1 MDRIPEITV
10 LMPVHNG
17 EPHVREAA
25 ASILNQTFRDFE
37 FLVVDDASDDRTVE
51 ILESFGDPRLRL
63 LKSRERLRFSGA
75 LNFGLEHARG
85 ALIARMDADDI
96 ALPDRLACQRAFM
109 QAHPDIG
116 LSGGLATAFG
126 LRRGAYFR
134 PPMTHA
140 EIQAYLL
147 FDSPFVHP
155 TVMMRRELLEQHGL
169 RFDPAFCPADDYE
182 LWSRATRLFP
192 VANLDR
198 VVLRYRVHGASLT
211 GTEWGSMDACA
222 ARVAG
227 RELQALGLAGDDEAL
242 RFHRN
247 LGRGGCF
254 PIGDA
259 ATLARAETWLQK
271 LLAAND
277 RAGRYDREALRRIV
291 AGIWYSA
298 CYHAGPVGREMLR
311 RYAGS
316 SLRRGRATSVREWA
330 ALFHVALRSGAGKG
344 AAP

>member
-1 MDRIPEITV
+1 MTPEITV

-17 EPHVREAA
+17 EAYLREAVD
-25 ASILNQTFRDFE
+25 SILTQTFRDFE

-63 LKSRERLRFSGA
+63 VKSRERLRFSGA
-75 LNFGLEHARG
+75 LNLGLEQARG
-85 ALIARMDADDI
+85 ALIARMDADDV
-96 ALPDRLACQRAFM
+96 ALPDRLARQREFM
-109 QAHPDIG
+109 RAHPELG

-126 LRRGAYFR
+126 LRRGTYFR
-134 PPMTHA
+134 PPMTSA

-155 TVMMRRELLEQHGL
+155 TVVLRRELVERHGL

-182 LWSRATRLFP
+182 LWNRAARLFP

-211 GTEWGSMDACA
+211 GSEWGSMDACA

-227 RELQALGLAGDDEAL
+227 RELQALGLAADDEAL

-247 LGRGGCF
+247 LGRGCCF

-259 ATLARAETWLQK
+259 ATLARAEAWLRQ

-277 RAGRYDREALRRIV
+277 RVGRYDRVAFRRIV

-298 CYHAGPVGREMLR
+298 CYHAGAVGLDLVR
-311 RYAGS
+311 RHAAS
-316 SLRRGRATSVREWA
+316 SLRRGRATSLREWA
-330 ALFHVALRSGAGKG
+330 ALLRVALRSGPGQG
-344 AAP
+344 VAP